1 MNMCD
6 LNFQSEVTKMIEL
19 EKIINED
26 IVIPTPIK
34 EVNISDLRK
43 NKSEEY
49 ENIPCSSGVS
59 RNVKYSIKDGYY
71 LDTGIDLHTDNSK
84 ELKDIVRHSFSVLA
98 KNVTNIGSIEIKGI
112 KRSLNIDIIFNKN
125 LNEFKLFFT
134 LGRQDYMLTYDSKD
148 IDNVLKY
155 ILSLKLD
162 EDLTESRVARSL
174 RALWMY
180 QLKEELKETSKQN
193 HIIESETLKEII
205 DSITMDLTD
214 TRESNIRI
222 TYRELFEFFKEL
234 RNEHI
239 TKNTSKV
246 QEWISFNDK
255 IDINKY
261 LTSHVNYD
269 NIKNIKKEDSEET
282 RKIISQLKSDV
293 YLNRKIKNI
302 YKINDKK
309 ESDKSIFTGV
319 HGTPN
324 KSLFS
329 ILLNGLKTSTELREE
344 NNESF
349 SYTGSGLGDGIYFAQ
364 LNQCSKSANYTR
376 SSSNSSYIIIADVEY
391 DVDSKLDV
399 FSYDS
404 SIETKKY
411 SLIHGKKV
419 GSRNL
424 DEIVA
429 PFSDKVNIRYIVEL
443 DN

>member
-1 MNMCD
+1 MNMYD
-6 LNFQSEVTKMIEL
+6 LNFESEVTKMIEL
-19 EKIINED
+19 EKIINEE
-26 IVIPTPIK
+26 IVLPTPIR
-34 EVNISDLRK
+34 EVEISDLK
-43 NKSEEY
+43 QEKSEEY
-49 ENIPCSSGVS
+49 KNMPSGNSWREVS
-59 RNVKYSIKDGYY
+59 DFIKIGYY
-71 LDTGIDLHTDNSK
+71 LDTGIDLHTNNSK
-84 ELKDIVRHSFSVLA
+84 ELKNIIRHKFYILA
-98 KNVTNIGSIEIKGI
+98 KNIDRLGNVKIEGV
-112 KRSLNIDIIFNKN
+112 KRSLGINIIFNKN
-125 LNEFKLFFT
+125 LEEFKMFFRIGT
-134 LGRQDYMLTYDSKD
+134 KKEYMFTYNIRD

-162 EDLTESRVARSL
+162 EYLTESEVARSL

-193 HIIESETLKEII
+193 HTIESETLKEII
-205 DSITMDLTD
+205 DSITMDLMD

-239 TKNTSKV
+239 TKSTSKV
-246 QEWISFNDK
+246 QEWISFNDR

-282 RKIISQLKSDV
+282 RKIISQLKSDA

-309 ESDKSIFTGV
+309 ESDKYIFTGV

-419 GSRNL
+419 GSKNL